1 MPLDAIQP
9 GATALTRTGAHSSA
23 AVSVRLSMP
32 ARAAPEWPMPGM
44 PPHMSAMMLTMAP
57 PFGASL
63 AAVRFSIHCVTHS
76 RAIRK
81 PPVRLLRTT
90 ASQPLALIAASGAG
104 NWPPALL
111 TSASMR
117 PWRAST
123 AATVDLHLRLL
134 ADVADVRRADAA
146 GAPRSRRCTASSL
159 STLRPTIA
167 TARAERRE
175 LVRGAAADARAAAG
189 DDGDLAGEQAGR
201 RRSIGSALAQ
211 AEPSE
216 VINQALAW

>member
-23 AVSVRLSMP
+23 AVSVKLSMP

-44 PPHMSAMMLTMAP
+44 PFHMSAMMLTIAP
-57 PFGASL
+57 PRGAPLPSSS
-63 AAVRFSIHCVTHS
+63 SIHCVTHS

-90 ASQPLALIAASGAG
+90 ASQPLALIAASGDG

-117 PWRAST
+117 PCAAST
-123 AATVDLHLRLL
+123 AATVACTAASSRMSQTCVEQTPPAASISALHGLELVDLA
-134 ADVADVRRADAA
+134 ADDARRA
-146 GAPRSRRCTASSL
+146 APSAASSCAVQ
-159 STLRPTIA
+159 RPMPEPPPVTMA
-167 TARAERRE
+167 TWPRRDRRE
-175 LVRGAAADARAAAG
+175 
-189 DDGDLAGEQAGR
+189 
-201 RRSIGSALAQ
+201 RSIGSSAS
-211 AEPSE
+211 SE
-216 VINQALAW
+216 ASAGRPDYR